1 MVEVRMTAFFG
12 GDGNDSLY
20 GGDGDDDL
28 IGGLGKDIF
37 TCGKG
42 NDVVHDFIEL
52 EGDSVNDDCE
62 TIIS

>member
-1 MVEVRMTAFFG
+1 MIPFI
-12 GDGNDSLY
+12 

-37 TCGKG
+37 ICGKG
-42 NDVVHDFIEL
+42 DDVVHDFLEL

>member
-1 MVEVRMTAFFG
+1 MIPFTVVMVTMII
-12 GDGNDSLY
+12 
-20 GGDGDDDL
+20 
-28 IGGLGKDIF
+28 IGGLGRDIF